1 MGMVSPIGLTAEAS
15 WVGAV
20 EGRTGVRRISLFD
33 PSACPVQLA
42 AEVPGFDPAQ
52 FFDAKE
58 VRRTSRVVQFSVAA
72 AEEAVSQS
80 GLDTSHN
87 SERFG
92 CSIGVGMGA
101 LADIEQNALLLEN
114 KGYKRIS
121 PFFIPYTIA
130 NMPSGI
136 VSIRY
141 GLKGPNICPTTA
153 CASGTHGIGEGF
165 EKIRMNMADVM
176 VCGGAEAT
184 ICPLGIGAF
193 NALKAL
199 SKNNQSPEVASRP
212 FDKGRDGFVMGE
224 GAGILILEELEHARQ
239 RGADIFAEVVGYGLT
254 GDAHHITAPA
264 PGHEGGARCMKMA
277 IDLAGLHA
285 TDVDYINAHGTSTQ
299 MNDKYEA
306 EAIHQVFGSN
316 VAVSSTKGST
326 GHCIGGAGGI
336 EGIFAVKSVFHGVVP
351 PTANLV
357 EPDDLAEIDL
367 VAGNPRE
374 MAVGVALSNSFGFG
388 GTNAT
393 VVFKRFA

>member
-1 MGMVSPIGLTAEAS
+1 
-15 WVGAV
+15 
-20 EGRTGVRRISLFD
+20 
-33 PSACPVQLA
+33 
-42 AEVPGFDPAQ
+42 
-52 FFDAKE
+52 
-58 VRRTSRVVQFSVAA
+58 
-72 AEEAVSQS
+72 
-80 GLDTSHN
+80 
-87 SERFG
+87 
-92 CSIGVGMGA
+92 
-101 LADIEQNALLLEN
+101 
-114 KGYKRIS
+114 
-121 PFFIPYTIA
+121 
-130 NMPSGI
+130 
-136 VSIRY
+136 
-141 GLKGPNICPTTA
+141 
-153 CASGTHGIGEGF
+153 
-165 EKIRMNMADVM
+165 
-176 VCGGAEAT
+176 
-184 ICPLGIGAF
+184 
-193 NALKAL
+193 
-199 SKNNQSPEVASRP
+199 
-212 FDKGRDGFVMGE
+212 
-224 GAGILILEELEHARQ
+224 
-239 RGADIFAEVVGYGLT
+239 
-254 GDAHHITAPA
+254 
-264 PGHEGGARCMKMA
+264 MKMA